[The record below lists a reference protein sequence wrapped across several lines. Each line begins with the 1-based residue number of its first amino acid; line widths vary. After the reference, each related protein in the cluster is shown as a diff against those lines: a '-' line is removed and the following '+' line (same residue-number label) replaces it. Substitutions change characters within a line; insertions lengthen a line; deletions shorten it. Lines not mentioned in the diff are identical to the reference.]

1 MSIHLILAAVASG
14 HRLVNVKRFS
24 DRARF
29 KLKCCTSKFA
39 LQIAHFFAA
48 RIRGLCPLQKTFDL
62 KQRNK
67 DMGSMCLLLEYCINT
82 VVLPAKVG
90 STDCDQDDLRMTLL

>member
-1 MSIHLILAAVASG
+1 MLSD
-14 HRLVNVKRFS
+14 LVIEHDSSSSVVLPSLHCKS
-24 DRARF
+24 H
-29 KLKCCTSKFA
+29 
-39 LQIAHFFAA
+39 IFFAA
-48 RIRGLCPLQKTFDL
+48 RICGLCPLQKTFDL